1 MFCIRFCLLVVAESR
16 SRGEKEMSVI
26 LLSFI
31 LFVCSV
37 VCFSFSQYALRV
49 PPAVTRLTVYRRLQ
63 LRMLDAN
70 RVIRDSPRWTPGQ
83 LRNYSKKVDSFFEKV
98 KIF

>member
-16 SRGEKEMSVI
+16 SRGEKEMSVM

-49 PPAVTRLTVYRRLQ
+49 PPAVTRLTVYRG
-63 LRMLDAN
+63 LRVLLKPWKN
-70 RVIRDSPRWTPGQ
+70 Q
-83 LRNYSKKVDSFFEKV
+83 HL
-98 KIF
+98 